1 MPLSLITYLQ
11 KKNIDNA
18 EISARGDTMKKS
30 SVVETTFEK
39 SIEWDNNFYNLLS
52 NMMKNS
58 KMVTF
63 YPHKNSKDFSKMRNS
78 LVVDTSL
85 ERVIENNSVELTR
98 DLNKREFPIY
108 NYLSE
113 LVTKG
118 FLNVGYQFGIK
129 RFNTMFIKW
138 DNGKATAKSNVIPTA
153 TDINN
158 ACKYFYKYNA
168 EKVGFMPIVRMN
180 NDGAIIIDC
189 VNYIP
194 NFYSEK
200 VEKKT
205 TVSRDKIIDKIGKS
219 INDLNSLIRENVT
232 SGILT
237 SDDITSIIKALET
250 IGKNLEIKID
260 VADVA

>member
-1 MPLSLITYLQ
+1 
-11 KKNIDNA
+11 
-18 EISARGDTMKKS
+18 MKKTTNTTNTTNK
-30 SVVETTFEK
+30 VVKTSKE
-39 SIEWDNNFYNLLS
+39 SIEWDNKFYNMLS

-58 KMVTF
+58 NLVTF
-63 YPHKNSKDFSKMRNS
+63 YPHKNSRDFSKMRNS

-85 ERVIENNSVELTR
+85 ERVLENNSIELTR

-118 FLNVGYQFGIK
+118 FLNIGYQFGIK

-158 ACKYFYKYNA
+158 ACKYFYKNNA

-189 VNYIP
+189 VSYIP

-205 TVSRDKIIDKIGKS
+205 TVSREKILDKISKS

-237 SDDITSIIKALET
+237 SDDVTSIIKALET
-250 IGKNLEIKID
+250 ISKNSPGEFKISHI
-260 VADVA
+260 A